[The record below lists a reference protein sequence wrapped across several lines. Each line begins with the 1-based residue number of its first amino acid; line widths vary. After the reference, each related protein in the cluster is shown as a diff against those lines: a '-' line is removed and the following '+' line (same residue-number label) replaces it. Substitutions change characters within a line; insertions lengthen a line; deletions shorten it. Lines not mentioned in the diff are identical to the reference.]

1 MVFTSTVFLFLF
13 LPLFLAAYMLVPPKY
28 RVFLILGASYFFYAW
43 WRPDFALVFAG
54 STLLAVMSGRLVGRW
69 RLRHE
74 RRARVVVALGVGAQ
88 LTVLAFFKY
97 ADFGIA
103 SLNALLGRL
112 GANELS
118 LIGIILP
125 IGISFYVFQSI
136 SYIVDVWRGDAAAT
150 AKWYEVAAYLA
161 LFPQLVAGPIVRF
174 RSVSETMKAPKVT
187 LHSAGTGAA
196 RFMLGFVKKVL
207 VADSVAPLANASFA
221 LASPTMIE
229 AWLGVL
235 AFAVQIFFDF
245 SGYSDM
251 AIGLGRMLGFEL
263 PENFA
268 RPYRSSSITEF
279 WRRWHISL
287 SSWLRDYL
295 YIPLG
300 GNRLGRNR
308 TYVNLMTVMLLGG
321 LWHGPTWNFVAWG
334 AWHGLLL
341 AVERAIAGRAG
352 REQGQLLRPGLGL
365 PFTFLAVLIGWVIF
379 RSPDMATTFG
389 HLGGMVG
396 MNGWAMSPDMAWQL
410 QPRSVLTLTLG
421 LMLGLLPAPKRWL
434 ASFGLPASALLF
446 AAFVL
451 AVARAV
457 ADSAVP
463 FLYFRF

>member
-1 MVFTSTVFLFLF
+1 
-13 LPLFLAAYMLVPPKY
+13 
-28 RVFLILGASYFFYAW
+28 
-43 WRPDFALVFAG
+43 
-54 STLLAVMSGRLVGRW
+54 
-69 RLRHE
+69 
-74 RRARVVVALGVGAQ
+74 
-88 LTVLAFFKY
+88 
-97 ADFGIA
+97 
-103 SLNALLGRL
+103 
-112 GANELS
+112 
-118 LIGIILP
+118 
-125 IGISFYVFQSI
+125 
-136 SYIVDVWRGDAAAT
+136 
-150 AKWYEVAAYLA
+150 
-161 LFPQLVAGPIVRF
+161 
-174 RSVSETMKAPKVT
+174 
-187 LHSAGTGAA
+187 
-196 RFMLGFVKKVL
+196 
-207 VADSVAPLANASFA
+207 
-221 LASPTMIE
+221 
-229 AWLGVL
+229 
-235 AFAVQIFFDF
+235 
-245 SGYSDM
+245 M
-251 AIGLGRMLGFEL
+251 AIGLGRILGFTF
-263 PENFA
+263 PENFNY
-268 RPYRSSSITEF
+268 PYLATSITDF
-279 WRRWHISL
+279 WRRWHLSL
-287 SSWLRDYL
+287 SGWLRDYL

-300 GNRLGRNR
+300 GNRRGTRR
-308 TYVNLMTVMLLGG
+308 TYLNLAMVMILGG